1 MVTDDIRDRL
11 SAAERTFEGT
21 PGAVEEGLDVDDAE
35 LVQLRRACRLLEVG
49 SRLLGRGYY
58 SVVIESAFV
67 AIERTIQFRLIHDGA
82 MSPEEVISSH
92 RRLYQ
97 RGAEIGLYD
106 DALGDD
112 LAELWN
118 RNRTKTYYRL
128 GVATEEQAEAMHRLA
143 TDFHQ
148 ELISMSRVAHECLCE
163 E

>member
-1 MVTDDIRDRL
+1 MNDEIRDQL
-11 SAAERTFEGT
+11 AEAERTFEGT
-21 PGAVEEGLDVDDAE
+21 PGTIEEGLDVDDAE

-49 SRLLGRGYY
+49 ANLLNQGYY
-58 SVVIESAFV
+58 TVVIESAFV

-106 DALGDD
+106 DAFGDE

-118 RNRTKTYYRL
+118 RNRTETYYRL
-128 GVATEEQAEAMHRLA
+128 GVATKEQAEEMHRLA
-143 TDFHQ
+143 DEVHQ
-148 ELISMSRVAHECLCE
+148 HLVEMSRMSHECLCQE
-163 E
+163 